1 VRQGGLPKGTG
12 FNLGEACKLFC
23 CSGRVVPIVYLPVAS
38 RERMNMRDPMNF
50 LAPRLGTVSLMLS
63 LAISGCGG
71 QPQQTGSN
79 VVAVRISGQINQL
92 GGSCPNS
99 SFKLGSKRVGTD
111 ASSAFL
117 DRSCSDLRNGGAV
130 EVEGGWSSDGSVM
143 AKRVRGQREP
153 PESEIR
159 GAISGLTGAC
169 PNLSFSVGTQGVITD
184 ASTRFKDRECSGIR
198 NGQSVEVHGIRQADG
213 RVLARDVEPNIE
225 SEQIEVLGT
234 LRSLGG
240 SCPHVVFSIGSD
252 VIATNGDTRFKT
264 PCNALSE
271 GRFVEAKGVRQPDGR
286 ILAQEVETEDELEGV
301 EVEVR
306 GTIQSVNGSCPS
318 LTFFVGERRIVTN
331 VDSRFERMTC
341 ADLRSG
347 IKVEAKG
354 IAQADRS
361 VLAIRVKL
369 ED

>member
-1 VRQGGLPKGTG
+1 MHTQT
-12 FNLGEACKLFC
+12 
-23 CSGRVVPIVYLPVAS
+23 
-38 RERMNMRDPMNF
+38 NF
-50 LAPRLGTVSLMLS
+50 LAPYLGTASLMLS

-79 VVAVRISGQINQL
+79 LVGVRISGQINQL
-92 GGSCPNS
+92 AGNCPS
-99 SFKLGSKRVGTD
+99 TSFKVGSKRVSTD
-111 ASSAFL
+111 ASSAFV
-117 DRSCSDLRNGGAV
+117 DRSCSDLRNGGFI

-143 AKRVRGQREP
+143 AQRVRGQQEP

-184 ASTRFKDRECSGIR
+184 ASTRFKDRDCSGIR
-198 NGQSVEVHGIRQADG
+198 NGQSVELHGIRQVDG

-225 SEQIEVLGT
+225 AERIEVLGT
-234 LRSLGG
+234 LRNLGG
-240 SCPHVVFSIGSD
+240 TCPSVVFSIGSD

-264 PCNALSE
+264 LPCNALSE

-306 GTIQSVNGSCPS
+306 GTIQRVNGSCPS

-341 ADLRSG
+341 TDLRSG

-354 IAQADRS
+354 IAQADGS
-361 VLAIRVKL
+361 VVAVRVKL